1 MLSLSQCAFVGE
13 GATVAHTEAHAAV
26 IDAGLD
32 LSPMHGAHSRR
43 HGCSRI
49 DGDGDSSGGSGPQQ
63 SGAALCSQMKCA
75 DLMHSD
81 NGPQAQDGEEKQ
93 CPKLGRQ
100 PNGSL
105 CQRIVSSEQ
114 SLHHSR
120 CFPRSTARQPR
131 DDTVQGSKGER
142 LPGSTVCAESEAAA
156 SPSREKPRGALAAAL
171 MNISAR
177 SRGRSGTTISN
188 STLGKAEPGFSK
200 GDGLLDL
207 VSDIAQ
213 GSGDL
218 RGSNPGCIAHME
230 DGEGGSALAGLT
242 QQETPQAGTTIVFTA
257 DALHSRSD
265 TGCTPSL
272 NSLAARGSPH
282 VEPPSL
288 LPLRASSDSQSN
300 RCNFSGATSPVLLLE
315 DTAHER
321 DRKSGGVPVS
331 VTGDAVEWQSMRLLE
346 VDKREGQLGSA
357 ALTGKRSVD
366 SPDEADVS
374 PLHSTR
380 AVAGGAVCSEQ
391 VSLFG
396 DMEPLSSHTMVYPAD
411 AAGGPPA
418 KQRRRL
424 VAALGQHAGGEIS
437 VVRVAPALSGSHGGT
452 CSQQGTSGLD
462 AGAQSPA
469 KALSLLVGA
478 QEKGLR
484 FRSPG
489 RPDRL
494 LRSPLVPP
502 SWSPLRPGLTQPS
515 AAVLAAVDGACAR
528 QSSDEGMHVGT
539 HDCIARSAEG
549 PESPRKESSPCK
561 PQHEVTH
568 NNQEQSKALLQANH
582 PKSTRLGSRRHDGV
596 VVMTGLQVGSGETD
610 MIEDDAILRPGGAVD
625 VDDYGGSNTA
635 AAADASCTSVGAA
648 SATAKT
654 KVALSQ
660 GPLDF
665 VCEASLEEPES
676 ISARPSATAQHAHAG
691 LQPHSTEIE
700 EILEGTCW
708 AGVPWRRATDGS
720 FVVPTDV
727 AGMHARRLAMRTAA
741 KACRKSHLPSTGFKV
756 SSLQVCI

>member
-49 DGDGDSSGGSGPQQ
+49 DGYGDSSGGGGPQQ
-63 SGAALCSQMKCA
+63 SGDVLCSQIKCA

-93 CPKLGRQ
+93 CPKFGRQ

-120 CFPRSTARQPR
+120 CFPRSTARQPC
-131 DDTVQGSKGER
+131 DEDPVQGSNGEQ
-142 LPGSTVCAESEAAA
+142 LAGSTVCAESEAVA
-156 SPSREKPRGALAAAL
+156 SPSGEKRRGALAAAL

-177 SRGRSGTTISN
+177 SGGRSGTTVSN

-218 RGSNPGCIAHME
+218 HGSNPGCIAHME

-242 QQETPQAGTTIVFTA
+242 QRETPQAGTTIVFTA
-257 DALHSRSD
+257 DALHSHPD
-265 TGCTPSL
+265 TGCKPSL

-288 LPLRASSDSQSN
+288 LPSRASSDSQSN
-300 RCNFSGATSPVLLLE
+300 RCNFSGATSPVPLLE
-315 DTAHER
+315 DTAYER
-321 DRKSGGVPVS
+321 YRKSRGVPVT

-346 VDKREGQLGSA
+346 VDKMEGQLGSA

-380 AVAGGAVCSEQ
+380 AVAGGSVCSEQ
-391 VSLFG
+391 VSLYG

-437 VVRVAPALSGSHGGT
+437 VVRVAPALSGSLGRT
-452 CSQQGTSGLD
+452 CSQQGISGVD

-469 KALSLLVGA
+469 KALSPLVGA
-478 QEKGLR
+478 QDKGLR

-494 LRSPLVPP
+494 LGSPLMPP

-539 HDCIARSAEG
+539 HDRIARSAEG

-568 NNQEQSKALLQANH
+568 NNQEQSEVLQANH
-582 PKSTRLGSRRHDGV
+582 LKSTRLGSRRHDGV

-610 MIEDDAILRPGGAVD
+610 MIEDDAMLPPGGAAD
-625 VDDYGGSNTA
+625 VDDFGGSNTA
-635 AAADASCTSVGAA
+635 AGADASCTNVGAA
-648 SATAKT
+648 IATAKT

-660 GPLDF
+660 GPLDL
-665 VCEASLEEPES
+665 VCEALLEEPES

-708 AGVPWRRATDGS
+708 DGVPWRRATDGS
-720 FVVPTDV
+720 LVVQTDV

-741 KACRKSHLPSTGFKV
+741 KACQKSHLPSIGFKV